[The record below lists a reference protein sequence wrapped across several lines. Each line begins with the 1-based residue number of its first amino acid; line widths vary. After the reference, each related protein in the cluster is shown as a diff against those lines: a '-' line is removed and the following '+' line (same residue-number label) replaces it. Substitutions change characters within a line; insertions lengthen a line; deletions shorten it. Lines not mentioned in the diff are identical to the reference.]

1 MYKFIIMFLLNK
13 IKKYHNFLAKS
24 FFFIKQIIVVMTL
37 SLKRCPAYSEPYL
50 VLYKSSCIRIFYSF
64 FICIFWLTPLT
75 SNFQCQDSRGTKY
88 KVLPTRELWKWMH
101 VTNMYKFFTCRNL
114 GVDTG
119 LLHIITYCP
128 NWKVELAIAQ

>member
-1 MYKFIIMFLLNK
+1 MFSLNK
-13 IKKYHNFLAKS
+13 IKKVPQFFSKII

-37 SLKRCPAYSEPYL
+37 SLNRCPAYSEPYL

-64 FICIFWLTPLT
+64 FICILWLTLLT
-75 SNFQCQDSRGTKY
+75 SNFQCQDSRGQY
-88 KVLPTRELWKWMH
+88 TRSCRRMSYDQIKWMH